1 MDEKFMVAAIKKAW
15 EGVRTGQE
23 PFGACVVMD
32 GEVVSVAN
40 NTVGRDNDVTAHA
53 EMNAIRDACRK
64 LETLDL
70 SRCQIY
76 ATFKPCKMC
85 EEACKRAKIAT
96 IYYGAGPADVNYPA
110 RDYSLEIRSGILKD
124 QCLELVEQIYSIK
137 T

>member
-1 MDEKFMVAAIKKAW
+1 MVAAIEKAW
-15 EGVRTGQE
+15 EGVRGGQE
-23 PFGACVVMD
+23 PFGACVVID
-32 GEVVSVAN
+32 NEVVSVTH
-40 NTVGRDNDVTAHA
+40 NTVRKDNDVTAHA

-64 LETLDL
+64 LKTTDL

-85 EEACKRAKIAT
+85 EEACKRAKIST
-96 IYYGAGPADVNYPA
+96 IYYGAGPADVRYPA

-124 QCLELVEQIYSIK
+124 QCLELVKQTYPLK